1 MPAIA
6 QMESPPGLGF
16 RLLRHKPLRLLPAA
30 ASIAFG
36 VVVMLVEIGL
46 LGGILDSQAMIATM
60 IRGDLVVMNTAR
72 VNLHRWNTLDGIRL
86 SQIAALPFVAQ
97 VSPVYEG
104 HVGLKSPDDGRIR
117 RIIVYAVSPD
127 DMPLD
132 IGNRDEVAQRLKFS
146 HGFLYDRQSR
156 AIFGHIVPGQQ
167 IVIDSSPLRVTGL
180 VDIGPDIVNDGAI
193 LMSAGDWLAR
203 QPDAQ
208 PIMGVIRLKPGTG
221 VDAARAKILAAL
233 PPDISV
239 LTPDELRTRENNATL
254 STAPV
259 GILFAIGV
267 LAGLVI
273 GTINC
278 YQLLY
283 NEVSDHLPQYA
294 TLKAMGFSDNFLRQ
308 VILEQSV
315 ILALAGFAVGLV
327 LAAGADALIA
337 LETRLPV
344 RVTPGSGLL
353 VCLLTLGM
361 CILAGAM
368 AIRRVAVADPAALY

>member
-1 MPAIA
+1 MIPVTRFP
-6 QMESPPGLGF
+6 SKPGLGL
-16 RLLRHKPLRLLPAA
+16 RLLRHNPLRLFLAA

-46 LGGILDSQAMIATM
+46 LSGILDSQAMIATLV
-60 IRGDLVVMNTAR
+60 RGDLVVMNVAR
-72 VNLHRWNTLDGIRL
+72 VNLHRWNALDAIRL
-86 SQIAALPFVAQ
+86 SQIAALPGIAQ

-117 RIIVYAVSPD
+117 RIIVYAVPPD
-127 DMPLD
+127 DMPLA
-132 IGNRDEVAQRLKFS
+132 IGDSDAVAQRLKFS

-156 AIFGHIVPGQQ
+156 PIYGHITPGLD
-167 IVIDSSPLRVTGL
+167 VEIDGYPLRVTGL

-193 LMSAGDWLAR
+193 LMSQGDWLAR

-208 PIMGVIRLKPGTG
+208 PIMGVVRMKPGIG
-221 VDAARAKILAAL
+221 VAAARAQILSAL

-239 LTPDELRTRENNATL
+239 MTPDEVRERENDATL

-294 TLKAMGFSDNFLRQ
+294 TLKAMGFSDDFLRQ

-315 ILALAGFAVGLV
+315 ILGVAGFVVGLL
-327 LAAGADALIA
+327 LAAGADALITW
-337 LETRLPV
+337 ETRLPV
-344 RVTPGSGLL
+344 HVTPGSGLL

-361 CILAGAM
+361 CILAGGM